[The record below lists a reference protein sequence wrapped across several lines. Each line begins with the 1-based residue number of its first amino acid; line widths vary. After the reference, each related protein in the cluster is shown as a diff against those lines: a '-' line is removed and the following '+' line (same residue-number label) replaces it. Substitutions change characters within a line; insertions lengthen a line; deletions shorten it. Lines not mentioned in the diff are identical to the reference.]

1 VASASKP
8 HTPEGV
14 KHRHAPTKTP
24 GIYTSSNGKPGGLRW
39 EVKYT
44 DPATGKQA
52 WSSVFKRRQDALS
65 FQAEV
70 RGKVD
75 KGTVIG
81 NPSMTFRALVAEW
94 KVVRDARVSEGTAS
108 SQDMHLRVHIL
119 PLLGNRKVRDI
130 SRATVLQWQ
139 AGIKRK
145 DGRVGPP
152 APSTVNLI
160 RATLSSV
167 LDHAVAAGVIAV
179 NPCKT
184 LARGE
189 KPKGEQKEKTILADG
204 DLDKLLRAVG
214 RRTWMADVIQVAL
227 GQALRLGEVAG
238 LDWKDVDFETNRLN
252 VARSVSKKTG
262 AIGVPKGGRAATIP
276 LTPSTRKVLARLHL
290 AAGRPA
296 TGPVFASDGQVEGG
310 YRHPSTIERGF
321 ADAYRRSG
329 IETPGLGM
337 HSLRHTAISH
347 LANNPAVP
355 LSKVQRFARH
365 SSITITEQ
373 YVHDIETPEVE
384 DEMGATLDAIG

>member
-119 PLLGNRKVRDI
+119 PVLGNRKVRDI
-130 SRATVLQWQ
+130 SRATVLRWQ

-214 RRTWMADVIQVAL
+214 RRTWMADMIQVAL

-276 LTPSTRKVLARLHL
+276 LTPSTRKVLARLHP
-290 AAGRPA
+290 RR
-296 TGPVFASDGQVEGG
+296 SSG
-310 YRHPSTIERGF
+310 YRPGVRQRRPGGRWIPPSLDHRARLRRRVPALGHR
-321 ADAYRRSG
+321 DARARDALA
-329 IETPGLGM
+329 PA
-337 HSLRHTAISH
+337 HRH
-347 LANNPAVP
+347 LASGEQPGGAAIEGAAV
-355 LSKVQRFARH
+355 R
-365 SSITITEQ
+365 
-373 YVHDIETPEVE
+373 
-384 DEMGATLDAIG
+384 ATLIHHHHLAVRSRHRDAGG